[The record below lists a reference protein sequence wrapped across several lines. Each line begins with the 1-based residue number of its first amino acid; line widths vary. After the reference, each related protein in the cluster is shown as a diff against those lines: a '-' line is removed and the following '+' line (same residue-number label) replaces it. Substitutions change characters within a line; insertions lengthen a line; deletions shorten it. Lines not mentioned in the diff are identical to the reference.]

1 MSPKESIYKNFTK
14 ENLSQLI
21 LTLTNKLGK
30 YYLESKEVTKE
41 EFEKYL
47 SNKVKANASGKDEL
61 IQLLNELDVLWVKST
76 EESSETI
83 KKLRLE
89 IEGLKQVGKDMSKG
103 CSSKEVEDPKGDM
116 SEDTMGTQGGTPN
129 SKMVPKEGKAMEDTK
144 SEYSEESVSTDSGST
159 VSGSTDTEVSIET
172 EKVHGESF
180 KMIKISQHVP
190 TYKGTIDED
199 LDDWIFVVEASL
211 GREVGVDGLNAI
223 TPLLKG
229 RALSILKNF
238 RSENP
243 HTGWL
248 GFKKVLKQ
256 NFDREDNQRLLRT
269 ALREVKCYGRYYQ
282 FLAKFLSI
290 KDKIVGMQDYE
301 AMFIFMDALN
311 PLTKRDLVLRKPATF
326 NEAVRLASLFE
337 ENTPENL
344 KTFIPKVIMPE
355 RHKTNYLS
363 KFPKQK

>member
-1 MSPKESIYKNFTK
+1 MSPKESIYKNFSK

-30 YYLESKEVTKE
+30 YYLENKEVTKE
-41 EFEKYL
+41 EFEKYV

-76 EESSETI
+76 EESMETI

-89 IEGLKQVGKDMSKG
+89 IEGLKQGGKDMSKG
-103 CSSKEVEDPKGDM
+103 CSSKDVENPKGDM

-129 SKMVPKEGKAMEDTK
+129 SKMVPKEGKATEDTK

-229 RALSILKNF
+229 RALSIFKNF

-256 NFDREDNQRLLRT
+256 NFDLVVSLSHT
-269 ALREVKCYGRYYQ
+269 PIGSLPALRLQGLHFQYLLGYQ
-282 FLAKFLSI
+282 LHLDIS
-290 KDKIVGMQDYE
+290 
-301 AMFIFMDALN
+301 LN
-311 PLTKRDLVLRKPATF
+311 PDYFLFHSTIYAQVPHRHNFSNCLDLV
-326 NEAVRLASLFE
+326 
-337 ENTPENL
+337 
-344 KTFIPKVIMPE
+344 I
-355 RHKTNYLS
+355 
-363 KFPKQK
+363 